1 MGENRMDKHTKKIF
15 VLILACCGLLWI
27 PSTAQERLSVGS
39 ATADPGEKQ
48 SGTIH
53 VPAGKDGAAVELPV
67 SVINGRKPGPTLAL
81 IAGVHGY
88 EYPPI
93 LALQRIKRQLDPEDL
108 SGAVIILHVANPP
121 SFMKRTIYYNPHD
134 WKNLNRVFPGREDGS
149 MTERIAFHITREIID
164 RCDYLIDNHC
174 GDGNEDLMPYLYCEE
189 TGDHVLDIRIRDM
202 AVHYGIKTI
211 IRETDR
217 PKDKQASIYCANTA
231 ILRGKPALT
240 IESGKLGR
248 SDEEDII
255 RIVTGSLNI
264 MRFLKMLPG
273 RPEIP
278 AEPVWVEKLTIL
290 RASHSGLFTSLVH
303 RGRHVQKGELLGYLT
318 DYFGDII
325 EKVHAPYDGIVL
337 YVIATPPMNEGE
349 PMVSVGGF

>member
-1 MGENRMDKHTKKIF
+1 MTASIKKT
-15 VLILACCGLLWI
+15 VILLLVFCGLLGN
-27 PSTAQERLSVGS
+27 PAEARNRLSVG
-39 ATADPGEKQ
+39 AVTADPGETR
-48 SGTIH
+48 SGFIL
-53 VPAGKDGAAVELPV
+53 VPEGEDGPAVELPITL
-67 SVINGRKPGPTLAL
+67 INGRKPGPVLAL
-81 IAGVHGY
+81 LAGIHGY

-93 LALQRIKRQLDPEDL
+93 LALQRISRLLDPEHI
-108 SGAVIILHVANPP
+108 SGAVIILHVANIP
-121 SFMKRTIYYNPHD
+121 SFLKRTIYYNPYD
-134 WKNLNRVFPGREDGS
+134 WKNLNRVFPGRADGS

-164 RCDYLIDNHC
+164 QCDVLIDNHC

-189 TGDHVLDIRIRDM
+189 TGDAELDRRIRDL
-202 AVHYGIKTI
+202 AVHYGMTTI

-231 ILRGKPALT
+231 IVRGKPALT

-248 SDEEDII
+248 TDEEDII
-255 RIVTGSLNI
+255 RIVNGSLNI
-264 MRFLKMLPG
+264 MRHLKMIPG

-290 RASHSGLFTSLVH
+290 RASHDGLFTPLVH
-303 RGRHVQKGELLGYLT
+303 RGRHVQEGELLGYLT
-318 DYFGDII
+318 DYFGNVI
-325 EKVHAPYDGIVL
+325 EKIRAPYSGIVL